1 MAAFVTGPVP
11 ERFTRD
17 VTATP
22 AEFER
27 DLRKAW
33 PPGIDTVATGHFR
46 VRTDACVLDIRI
58 EPAGVRRLGL
68 FCLPVLS
75 ACYEFTMGGEGDR
88 REILTRLDRAMQRGG
103 G

>member
-1 MAAFVTGPVP
+1 MAAFITGPVP

-17 VTATP
+17 ISATS

-33 PPGIDTVATGHFR
+33 PAGIDKLAPGHFR
-46 VRTDACVLDIRI
+46 LRGEACVLDVRI
-58 EPAGVRRLGL
+58 ERAASRRLGL
-68 FCLPVLS
+68 LCLPVLS
-75 ACYEFTMGGEGDR
+75 ASYEFTTGGEDAR
-88 REILTRLDRAMQRGG
+88 RELLTRLDRAMQRGG